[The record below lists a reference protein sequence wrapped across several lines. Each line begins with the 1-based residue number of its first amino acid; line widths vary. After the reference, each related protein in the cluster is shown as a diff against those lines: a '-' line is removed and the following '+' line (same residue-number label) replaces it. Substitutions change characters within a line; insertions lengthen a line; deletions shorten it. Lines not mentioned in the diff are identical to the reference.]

1 MMREVIKA
9 LFVVAIIELTL
20 VATIMVLILTLNT
33 EIKFLMIAFVFVS
46 LAALITRW
54 RNNMSLRYVDNDS

>member
-9 LFVVAIIELTL
+9 LIVVAIIDLTL
-20 VATIMVLILTLNT
+20 VATVMILFSTLTTLIK
-33 EIKFLMIAFVFVS
+33 ILMIAFVFVS

-54 RNNMSLRYVDNDS
+54 EE

>member
-9 LFVVAIIELTL
+9 LFVVAIIDLTL
-20 VATIMVLILTLNT
+20 VATVMILFSTLTTLIK
-33 EIKFLMIAFVFVS
+33 ILMIAFVFVS

-54 RNNMSLRYVDNDS
+54 EE

>member
-9 LFVVAIIELTL
+9 LFVVAIIDLTL
-20 VATIMVLILTLNT
+20 VVTVMILISKLTTL
-33 EIKFLMIAFVFVS
+33 IKILMIAFVFVS

-54 RNNMSLRYVDNDS
+54 EE

>member
-1 MMREVIKA
+1 MMREVIEA
-9 LFVVAIIELTL
+9 LFVVAIIILTL
-20 VATIMVLILTLNT
+20 VATIMVLISTLNT

-54 RNNMSLRYVDNDS
+54 E